1 MEQSTTSGP
10 SQAMS
15 SSTSGSS
22 SSASAMPAAA
32 SEPPDAPKTV
42 NPTQTPTPALSATN
56 SNAPMD
62 DEEDEENRIAESD
75 PTGRFARY
83 NVLLGKGAYKEVYK
97 AFDEEEG
104 VEVAWNQLRV
114 DHLAKREAQ
123 RILSEI
129 QILKSL
135 RNDHIITMY
144 HAWGAKGPDGRER
157 VFFITELMTG
167 GTLKTYL
174 KKSKGPGR
182 LPVLKKWARQI
193 LNGLTYLHSRNP
205 PIIHRDL
212 KCENIFM
219 NGYNGQ
225 AKIGDLGLA
234 IPKSKDHASSVLGT
248 PEFMAPELYEE
259 KYDEKV
265 DIYAFGMVVLEMVT
279 KEYPYS
285 ECTNQYQIFKKVS
298 SGVKPLALSKIAD
311 PETLQFIELC
321 IQYNPAYR
329 PPAADLL
336 THPFLKLPDV
346 PVQGST
352 SSLPLPGVGATGS
365 NVSLDGS
372 VSDGGGSV
380 GDSARGIA
388 ARGGSGSH
396 LFVNSGDEGRYNAS
410 PHATLS
416 LGRSNNSGTQ
426 LREPGNTDMTAVG
439 RSMSITSV
447 RSNESNPKNMSFT
460 QAKDAERNQPV
471 SSAAVPTA
479 GLVSPPSSLNG
490 NVATGLVSVNS
501 TASLQSLN
509 TNASSSGPTSTV
521 VIELCD
527 RHSESTVTLRMV
539 YTSGGNQTHE
549 IKFPFNLP
557 LDTATDVVSEM
568 VKENLIEARDEV
580 LARRKLEEKVKGI
593 LLGRVEESSR
603 RASELPHQP
612 VQQTLSYA
620 QNFHNALVSGLS
632 SGTSSRETDMESL
645 KADLFE
651 DAKFATMPRISS
663 NDTMRHTVADKPYST
678 MPRANSSLPDLYQ
691 VPRTLSNSSLS
702 SAASSGN
709 GASSID
715 PTSRYQP
722 HITPSSSPQPA
733 KRSLPLS
740 QLQQGLSIDGSY
752 PHAPPLGL
760 ASLPSRTGTPA
771 VPEKA
776 ASILSQ
782 ISDQSQGQYEFDESQ
797 PILPSSS
804 ISEGYKRGLSGSSA
818 TSSSDYGLSSD
829 GTHVRR
835 ASQFSQ
841 ASEGSNRGSSA
852 VASDTLHAVNNR
864 PLVPPER
871 SSSVGAHLTMGH
883 PAMVATAA
891 TTAPLHGP
899 INNPSIGT
907 AVINAAIAAS
917 NANSANVQQR
927 LLELQERSLKDLGSG
942 VNNTRT
948 NSVPTG
954 SAVPHI
960 NHHAV
965 HHLQH
970 QFHPHHVSSYTNTSN
985 SSGGGG
991 TRPIA
996 WTAGPA
1002 AGLTTTPPNGSIH
1015 SMSSLN
1021 GAMNR
1026 PIGAGNGLSGGL
1038 LTVAGSKAPS
1048 AAGTP
1053 PLVASPNLGSTVN
1066 KVGAVGS
1073 AAAAA
1078 ARPIIQQPMQG
1089 GMGATS
1095 GLYSNL
1101 NPATGRSGPQ

>member
-1 MEQSTTSGP
+1 MEQSTTGP
-10 SQAMS
+10 SQAMA
-15 SSTSGSS
+15 SSTSASS
-22 SSASAMPAAA
+22 SSASAMPTAA

-56 SNAPMD
+56 SNAPVD
-62 DEEDEENRIAESD
+62 DEEDEENRIVESD

-97 AFDEEEG
+97 AFDEDEG

-193 LNGLTYLHSRNP
+193 LNGLAYLHSRNP

-298 SGVKPLALSKIAD
+298 AGVKPLALSKIAD

-329 PPAADLL
+329 PAAADLL
-336 THPFLKLPDV
+336 THPFLKLPDG
-346 PVQGST
+346 PAQSST
-352 SSLPLPGVGATGS
+352 SSLPGVSAAGS
-365 NVSLDGS
+365 NGSLDGS
-372 VSDGGGSV
+372 ISDGGGSV
-380 GDSARGIA
+380 ADSARGAA
-388 ARGGSGSH
+388 ARGGSESL

-410 PHATLS
+410 PHTTFS
-416 LGRSNNSGTQ
+416 LGRSNVSGAPI
-426 LREPGNTDMTAVG
+426 REPGNTDMTAVG

-447 RSNESNPKNMSFT
+447 RSNESNSKNMSSMH
-460 QAKDAERNQPV
+460 AKDAERNQPV
-471 SSAAVPTA
+471 SLAAMPTA

-490 NVATGLVSVNS
+490 NVTTGLVSVNS

-509 TNASSSGPTSTV
+509 TNASSNGPASTV

-603 RASELPHQP
+603 RASEHPYQP
-612 VQQTLSYA
+612 VQHTHSYA
-620 QNFHNALVSGLS
+620 QNFHKALLSGLS
-632 SGTSSRETDMESL
+632 SDTSSRETDMESL
-645 KADLFE
+645 KAELFE
-651 DAKFATMPRISS
+651 DAKFATMPRVSS

-678 MPRANSSLPDLYQ
+678 MPRANSSLPDLYL
-691 VPRTLSNSSLS
+691 VPRTLSNTSLS
-702 SAASSGN
+702 SATSSGN

-715 PTSRYQP
+715 ISSRYQP
-722 HITPSSSPQPA
+722 NMTPSSSPQPA
-733 KRSLPLS
+733 KRIVPLS
-740 QLQQGLSIDGSY
+740 QLQLGLSIDGSF

-771 VPEKA
+771 MPEKA
-776 ASILSQ
+776 ASVLSQ
-782 ISDQSQGQYEFDESQ
+782 ISDAPQGTYEFDESH
-797 PILPSSS
+797 PILSSS
-804 ISEGYKRGLSGSSA
+804 SVSEGYKRGQSGSSSA
-818 TSSSDYGLSSD
+818 SSSDYPLSSD
-829 GTHVRR
+829 GTHLRR

-841 ASEGSNRGSSA
+841 TSEGSNRGSVIV
-852 VASDTLHAVNNR
+852 VAPEMLHPVNGR
-864 PLVPPER
+864 ALVPPER
-871 SSSVGAHLTMGH
+871 SSSVGAQLTMTH
-883 PAMVATAA
+883 PPLVTA
-891 TTAPLHGP
+891 TTTAVVHGP
-899 INNPSIGT
+899 ISNPSIGT
-907 AVINAAIAAS
+907 AAINAAIAAS
-917 NANSANVQQR
+917 NANSASVQQR

-948 NSVPTG
+948 SSVPTG

-985 SSGGGG
+985 SSSGGS

-996 WTAGPA
+996 WTATP

-1015 SMSSLN
+1015 SMSSLS

-1026 PIGAGNGLSGGL
+1026 PMSAGTGLSGGL
-1038 LTVAGSKAPS
+1038 LTATKAPSS

-1053 PLVASPNLGSTVN
+1053 PLASSPNLGSTSN
-1066 KVGAVGS
+1066 KIGAVGAV
-1073 AAAAA
+1073 
-1078 ARPIIQQPMQG
+1078 RPLAQQPVQG
-1089 GMGATS
+1089 GMGSTS

-1101 NPATGRSGPQ
+1101 NPATGRSGSQ

>member
-1 MEQSTTSGP
+1 MDPNTTNTAP
-10 SQAMS
+10 SNAMS
-15 SSTSGSS
+15 SSSSSSS
-22 SSASAMPAAA
+22 SSATGVPAAVP
-32 SEPPDAPKTV
+32 EPPDASKITHSA
-42 NPTQTPTPALSATN
+42 QTPTPARSTPN
-56 SNAPMD
+56 SNSPLD

-97 AFDEEEG
+97 AFDEDEG

-157 VFFITELMTG
+157 VFFITELMTA
-167 GTLKTYL
+167 GTLKAYL
-174 KKSKGPGR
+174 KKSKGPAR

-193 LNGLTYLHSRNP
+193 LHGLNYLHSRSP

-285 ECTNQYQIFKKVS
+285 ECTNQYQIFKKVTA
-298 SGVKPLALSKIAD
+298 GVKPMSLAKITD

-329 PPAADLL
+329 PAAGDLL
-336 THPFLKLPDV
+336 AHPFLKLPDA
-346 PVQGST
+346 PVTGSVG
-352 SSLPLPGVGATGS
+352 SLPIPGVSATGS
-365 NVSLDGS
+365 NASLDGGS
-372 VSDGGGSV
+372 SDGGGGAP
-380 GDSARGIA
+380 GDSVRASVA
-388 ARGGSGSH
+388 SRGGNESLLG
-396 LFVNSGDEGRYNAS
+396 VNSGDEGRYMAS
-410 PHATLS
+410 PHTTLS
-416 LGRSNNSGTQ
+416 LGRANVSGVH

-439 RSMSITSV
+439 RSMSVTSIH
-447 RSNESNPKNMSFT
+447 SNDSNSKNTNAIQPKDDQWNPPAT
-460 QAKDAERNQPV
+460 
-471 SSAAVPTA
+471 SSAAPTA
-479 GLVSPPSSLNG
+479 GLISPPMSVNG
-490 NVATGLVSVNS
+490 NAAVGLVSANS
-501 TASLQSLN
+501 TGSLQSLN
-509 TNASSSGPTSTV
+509 ASSGSAISTV

-539 YTSGGNQTHE
+539 YTSSGNQTHE

-603 RASELPHQP
+603 RASELPPQP
-612 VQQTLSYA
+612 LQS
-620 QNFHNALVSGLS
+620 QNLQFSGFGS
-632 SGTSSRETDMESL
+632 DTSLRDNDRERAKTDRP
-645 KADLFE
+645 E

-663 NDTMRHTVADKPYST
+663 NDAMRHSVAEKPYST
-678 MPRANSSLPDLYQ
+678 MPRANSSLSDLHQ
-691 VPRTLSNSSLS
+691 VPRTLSNTSLS
-702 SAASSGN
+702 SSTSSGN
-709 GASSID
+709 GAPSND
-715 PTSRYQP
+715 RYMP

-733 KRSLPLS
+733 KKIIPQS
-740 QLQQGLSIDGSY
+740 QLQQMSSVD
-752 PHAPPLGL
+752 APYTNAPLVL
-760 ASLPSRTGTPA
+760 MPSRSTTPA
-771 VPEKA
+771 FPEKA
-776 ASILSQ
+776 TFSLSQ
-782 ISDQSQGQYEFDESQ
+782 TAATGTEHAQGQFAFDESQ
-797 PILPSSS
+797 AILPSSS
-804 ISEGYKRGLSGSSA
+804 ISEGYKRGQSGSSVA
-818 TSSSDYGLSSD
+818 SSDYALSTD

-835 ASQFSQ
+835 ASHFSQ
-841 ASEGSNRGSSA
+841 ASEGSHWGNSS
-852 VASDTLHAVNNR
+852 VSSDSLHPGNGR
-864 PLVPPER
+864 PLIPPER
-871 SSSVGAHLTMGH
+871 SSSVGPQTMMGQQGH
-883 PAMVATAA
+883 MHAMPAVSTNAQSMVMGV
-891 TTAPLHGP
+891 LHGP
-899 INNPSIGT
+899 INNPSVGMPTT
-907 AVINAAIAAS
+907 AVANS
-917 NANSANVQQR
+917 ANSANVQQR

-942 VNNTRT
+942 INNTRN
-948 NSVPTG
+948 NSVPAG
-954 SAVPHI
+954 GAAPHI

-970 QFHPHHVSSYTNTSN
+970 HHHSQFHPHHASSYSGANN
-985 SSGGGG
+985 GNGGVGGVRSSG
-991 TRPIA
+991 
-996 WTAGPA
+996 WSAGSGA
-1002 AGLTTTPPNGSIH
+1002 GAGLTTTPPNGV
-1015 SMSSLN
+1015 
-1021 GAMNR
+1021 ANR
-1026 PIGAGNGLSGGL
+1026 PMGATMAGMGGGNGLTGGL
-1038 LTVAGSKAPS
+1038 LSVAGSKPAS

-1053 PLVASPNLGSTVN
+1053 PLAASPSLGGSASGAN
-1066 KVGAVGS
+1066 KIGGAV
-1073 AAAAA
+1073 
-1078 ARPIIQQPMQG
+1078 RPSTQQHQQG
-1089 GMGATS
+1089 GMGSSS
-1095 GLYSNL
+1095 GLYTNL
-1101 NPATGRSGPQ
+1101 NPPPGRSGSQ